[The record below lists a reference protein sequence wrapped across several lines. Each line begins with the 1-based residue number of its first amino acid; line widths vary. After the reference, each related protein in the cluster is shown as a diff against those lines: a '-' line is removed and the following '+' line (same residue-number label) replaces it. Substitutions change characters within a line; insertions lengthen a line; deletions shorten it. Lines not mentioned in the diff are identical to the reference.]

1 MDGLGLQVSHH
12 FCDVVLLKKAN
23 PGNASRPRIKAG
35 ASVLDRNA
43 TESKHGDLLS
53 TNFTQSL
60 EAGRACLRGILL
72 FKDGSEHGEV
82 STLGRSPSNLVRG
95 MTRNTDQ
102 CAGTLSARKPNFLH
116 VRW

>member
-1 MDGLGLQVSHH
+1 MDRLGFQAAHH
-12 FCDVVLLKKAN
+12 FCDVVFLKKAN

-43 TESKHGDLLS
+43 TESKHGDLLM
-53 TNFTQSL
+53 THFTQSR
-60 EAGRACLRGILL
+60 EAGRTCLLGTFLLKNGGEHDEVGSFGRG
-72 FKDGSEHGEV
+72 
-82 STLGRSPSNLVRG
+82 PSNLGRG

-102 CAGTLSARKPNFLH
+102 CVSTLSARKPDFLH